1 MAYGDRG
8 AWKRVGADGLMER
21 ARSMS
26 PSVKMSAANLG
37 GASALVLSFGYSIRH
52 CDVPED
58 CVTIDTGVLEV
69 NSRRAIS
76 TNNNL
81 QLERQRMSLYVLH
94 RI

>member
-1 MAYGDRG
+1 
-8 AWKRVGADGLMER
+8 
-21 ARSMS
+21 
-26 PSVKMSAANLG
+26 MSAANLG

-94 RI
+94 RIYVVNLTLSYHRLVQVPT

>member
-1 MAYGDRG
+1 
-8 AWKRVGADGLMER
+8 
-21 ARSMS
+21 
-26 PSVKMSAANLG
+26 MSAANLG

-69 NSRRAIS
+69 NARRAIS
-76 TNNNL
+76 TNNDL

-94 RI
+94 RIYVVNLTLSYHRLVQVPT